1 MIPTTLLRKAMDD
14 IARNRGEFSLFALLL
29 RTNALGKSDLVV
41 SAPWLVGGTFKATSE
56 FVELLIGSIGRQ
68 ALPQF
73 GRVLALEKKHPL
85 VAFIIK
91 TFPVADGELRVRSS
105 EFLEFNVEEA
115 LILRAKPVSKRKAP
129 KKALH
134 PVAGGSSRGRR

>member
-1 MIPTTLLRKAMDD
+1 VISTTLLRKAMDD

-29 RTNALGKSDLVV
+29 RTNTLGTSDLVV
-41 SAPWLVGGTFKATSE
+41 SAPWLAGGIFKATSE

-73 GRVLALEKKHPL
+73 GKVLALEMEHPL

-91 TFPVADGELRVRSS
+91 TFPVASGELRVRSS
-105 EFLEFNVEEA
+105 EFLEFDVEEA
-115 LILRAKPVSKRKAP
+115 LILRATPVAKRKTP
-129 KKALH
+129 KKSLH
-134 PVAGGSSRGRR
+134 AVAGGSSRGRG